1 MITTP
6 KQKEYFQKEKKM
18 LIHICSMIGVLIFLS
33 AAVLIIW
40 TNYRDNMEGTELL
53 LLFGVIVVFFLIV
66 GSLYFNW
73 EQKFKQMVFDNEM
86 LDPNCYDL
94 NEIGYKS
101 FVNELKKE
109 RSIYTSPEEDFHVV
123 SLMQEGTPFK
133 VFISRTNSLIA
144 EETSKM
150 NLRCIERENHLEKD
164 LSNDNSIRI
173 NLLFVDDFNFN
184 AKALVS
190 LNASNSISSKR
201 YTNIVV
207 DLSEDKLYVPAHFG
221 INNMLR
227 YKKLMNVLDILFYK
241 FVK

>member
-1 MITTP
+1 MIMFLLNNFVNCW
-6 KQKEYFQKEKKM
+6 KQKKS
-18 LIHICSMIGVLIFLS
+18 LI
-33 AAVLIIW
+33 
-40 TNYRDNMEGTELL
+40 
-53 LLFGVIVVFFLIV
+53 
-66 GSLYFNW
+66 
-73 EQKFKQMVFDNEM
+73 
-86 LDPNCYDL
+86 
-94 NEIGYKS
+94 
-101 FVNELKKE
+101 
-109 RSIYTSPEEDFHVV
+109 
-123 SLMQEGTPFK
+123 QEGTPFK

-164 LSNDNSIRI
+164 LSEDSSIRI

-201 YTNIVV
+201 YTNIIV
-207 DLSEDKLYVPAHFG
+207 DLSEDKLYIPAHFG
-221 INNMLR
+221 INNMVK